1 MIQRRLHL
9 ELQAVLFLI
18 TRRVDVSLI
27 LVSILFLP
35 GVVLHEVSHY
45 LMAAMLGVPTGKFSL
60 IPRPIRNGRLQLG
73 FVETAKTDIV
83 RDAIIGVAPL
93 ATGCIFIAFVSI
105 SKLDLLSLEEVL
117 EGGESTNIFRAVSDM
132 YTRPDFWLWFFLAFV
147 VSSTMM
153 PSSSD
158 RRAWLPVA
166 LTAVILLGLGLIA
179 GAGPWMWQHFVPLLN
194 RFFQALAM
202 VIGISLAIHIVL
214 IAPLILFRILF
225 LRLSGFKGT

>member
-9 ELQAVLFLI
+9 ELQAVFFLI

-45 LMAAMLGVPTGKFSL
+45 LTAAMLGVPTGKFSL

-83 RDAIIGVAPL
+83 RDALIGVAPL
-93 ATGCIFIAFVSI
+93 IAGSIFIAFVSI
-105 SKLDLLSLEEVL
+105 SKLDLLSLGEVF
-117 EGGESTNIFRAVSDM
+117 EGGESTNIFRTMSGL
-132 YTRPDFWLWFFLAFV
+132 YTRPDFWLWFYLAFV

-158 RRAWLPVA
+158 RRAWLPVV

-179 GAGPWMWQHFVPLLN
+179 GAGPWMWQHFAPPLN
-194 RFFQALAM
+194 RSFQALAM
-202 VIGISLAIHIVL
+202 IIGISLAIHLVL
-214 IAPLILFRILF
+214 ITPLILIRMLF
-225 LRLSGFKGT
+225 LRLSGIKGI

>member
-9 ELQAVLFLI
+9 ELQAVFFLI

-93 ATGCIFIAFVSI
+93 IAGCIFIAFVSI
-105 SKLDLLSLEEVL
+105 SKLGLLSLGEVL
-117 EGGESTNIFRAVSDM
+117 EDGESTTMIRTMNDL
-132 YTRPDFWLWFFLAFV
+132 YTRPDFWLWFYLAFV

-166 LTAVILLGLGLIA
+166 LTAVILLGLGLITGA
-179 GAGPWMWQHFVPLLN
+179 GAWMWQHFAPPLN

-202 VIGISLAIHIVL
+202 IIGISLAIHLVL
-214 IAPLILFRILF
+214 IAPLILIRMLF
-225 LRLSGFKGT
+225 LRLSGIKGT